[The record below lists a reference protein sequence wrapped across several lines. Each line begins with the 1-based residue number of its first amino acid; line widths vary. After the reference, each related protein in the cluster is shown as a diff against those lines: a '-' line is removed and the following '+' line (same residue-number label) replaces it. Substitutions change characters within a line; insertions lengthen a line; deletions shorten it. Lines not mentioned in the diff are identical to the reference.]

1 MKKKNIT
8 SSRSREATD
17 ENDKNKRTGQQ
28 AQDDFT
34 NMIRNMFNVIDAQLS
49 IEPKGIRINADT
61 LSNII
66 DKKNKKKLN

>member
-66 DKKNKKKLN
+66 DKKIKKS